1 MNNLKK
7 NPTYAAL
14 LGIFPGL
21 GFLYLGEVKKFL
33 MFFFV
38 CLIAVVMGALGNTMM
53 FLMAFVLDVLGA
65 VYAYTLAMETLKG
78 GITVK
83 VDPWMVLCYS
93 LLWDGAGQFFVK
105 KKKLGMV
112 MSILGL
118 TPCLCAWIYFVPRFG
133 VKEMA
138 TVLDGSIYT
147 ITNILVLWFIFALPI
162 KILSMIDGFY
172 SAYHLYVAK
181 SK

>member
-1 MNNLKK
+1 MGNLKK
-7 NPTYAAL
+7 NPNHAAL

-21 GFLYLGEVKKFL
+21 GFLYLGEVKKFF

-38 CLIAVVMGALGNTMM
+38 CLVAAIMGFLGNPMMLLMAVV
-53 FLMAFVLDVLGA
+53 LDILGA
-65 VYAYTLAMETLKG
+65 VYAYTLAAETLKG
-78 GITVK
+78 GVTVK
-83 VDPWMVLCYS
+83 VDPWMVLCFS
-93 LLWDGAGQFFVK
+93 LLWDGAGQFFVR
-105 KKKLGMV
+105 KKKLGIV
-112 MSILGL
+112 MAILGL
-118 TPCLCAWIYFVPRFG
+118 TPCLCAWIYFVPKLR

-138 TVLDGSIYT
+138 TVLEGNIYT

-162 KILSMIDGFY
+162 KILSLIDSFY